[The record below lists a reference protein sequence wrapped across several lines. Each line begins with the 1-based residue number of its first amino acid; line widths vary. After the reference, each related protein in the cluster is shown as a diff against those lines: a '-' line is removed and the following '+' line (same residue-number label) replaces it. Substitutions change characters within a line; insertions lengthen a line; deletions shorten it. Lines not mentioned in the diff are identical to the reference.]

1 MMRSFM
7 TSGSLTW
14 EAEPDEGPEGSDAMP
29 FPEENAIMTILEGC
43 PSPSGR
49 HRMCSLSP
57 RVSTY
62 GGGGHRGSR
71 M

>member
-29 FPEENAIMTILEGC
+29 FPEENAVMMILEGC
-43 PSPSGR
+43 PPPIGEAP
-49 HRMCSLSP
+49 H
-57 RVSTY
+57 V
-62 GGGGHRGSR
+62 
-71 M
+71 

>member
-29 FPEENAIMTILEGC
+29 FPEENAVMMILEGC
-43 PSPSGR
+43 PPPSGR
-49 HRMCSLSP
+49 RRMCSLSP
-57 RVSTY
+57 RVSTH
-62 GGGGHRGSR
+62 GGGGRRGAR